1 MPGNE
6 TQILRKVGLFEHC
19 SSWNKCFINAVVID
33 KEFLMHISQKKK
45 KSLSQNTNYTE
56 KNNVTLAF
64 QVYAFNLYQCQPH
77 PQFFF

>member
-45 KSLSQNTNYTE
+45 KIALTKYKLHRKKQCNIGFPSL
-56 KNNVTLAF
+56 
-64 QVYAFNLYQCQPH
+64 CI
-77 PQFFF
+77 